1 MTADLRTVDA
11 ALKRLE
17 LGERLIRRNPLYYP
31 VVRRQFSALQDM
43 NLAERSQWTRDRLA
57 KVLAAAGR
65 TAYGRRIGA
74 PSSVEDWPI
83 LHKETVRGEPGA
95 FHVAGNWLSTRA
107 STGGTTGMPLELI
120 RSVRSVV
127 AEQVCIDLMLGEL
140 RAEPGRARIAVLRG
154 DNIKDLCD
162 RSPPFWIYVL
172 GGRRM
177 ILSSNHLCAES
188 LPHYVEAL
196 ERFRPEVL
204 WAYPTTLESLCRLL
218 VLTGRRLRVRAVLTS
233 SEMLYTQVW
242 KLSQSLLGCKVVDYY
257 GQAERV
263 AFAYAAVAESYFIL
277 PGYANVEFIRRGN
290 DGGASLYEVVGTSL
304 WNSAMPLV
312 RYSTGDLIRVPR
324 HYRARELLEVA
335 HGLRPFLGI
344 IGRAHDVLLAPD
356 GVSVLAGINQ
366 IPRSVDH
373 LLRLQIVQEAADYVI
388 LRALVARG
396 FCDADAQQLL
406 ANARQKIPASTRIEV
421 QLVEELRRTARG
433 KTPFVIHAPEVKQ
446 ALRAAGVQMDA
457 R

>member
-11 ALKRLE
+11 ALKRFE

-31 VVRRQFSALQDM
+31 AVQRQFSALQEM
-43 NLAERSQWTRDRLA
+43 NLAERSQWTRDRLSN
-57 KVLAAAGR
+57 VLAAARR

-74 PSSVEDWPI
+74 PGSIEDWPI
-83 LHKETVRGEPGA
+83 LHKETVRGEPEA
-95 FHVAGNWLSTRA
+95 FHAAGNWLSTRA

-120 RSVRSVV
+120 RSAQSVV
-127 AEQVCIDLMLGEL
+127 AEQVCIDRMLGAL
-140 RAEPGRARIAVLRG
+140 RADPGRARIAVLRG
-154 DNIKDLCD
+154 DNIKDPSD
-162 RSPPFWIYVL
+162 PSPPFWVHVL

-177 ILSSNHLCAES
+177 LLSSNHLCAQS
-188 LPHYVEAL
+188 LPHYIEAL
-196 ERFRPEVL
+196 ETFRPDVL

-218 VLTGRRLRVRAVLTS
+218 ALAGRRLHIPAVLTS

-242 KLSQSLLGCKVVDYY
+242 KLSQSLLGCQVVDYY

-263 AFAYAAVAESYFIL
+263 AFAYAAVTEAYFIL
-277 PGYANVEFIRRGN
+277 PGYAHVEFIRRGD
-290 DGGASLYEVVGTSL
+290 DGAESLYEVVGTSL

-324 HYRARELLEVA
+324 HYRARELLEIA
-335 HGLRPFLGI
+335 HGTRPFLGL

-373 LLRLQIVQEAADYVI
+373 LLRLQVVQQAADHVI
-388 LRALVARG
+388 LRALVAHG
-396 FCDADAQQLL
+396 FRDTDAEQLR
-406 ANARQKIPASTRIEV
+406 ANARQKIPAATRIEI
-421 QLVEELRRTARG
+421 QLVEELKRTAHG
-433 KTPFVIHAPEVKQ
+433 KTPFIIHAPEVKR
-446 ALRAAGVQMDA
+446 ALQAAGVQMDA